1 MFESSEV
8 YKELYIVRLEIRH
21 CALQCVRIE
30 LFWEERRKCVRQCYN
45 VMYMYQNSETDTAN
59 IHRFHSHSATHHTR
73 YTDAGVLKSR
83 GRSKLPSCP
92 QRLTSSLQ
100 ENSDYVSLHGP
111 VGVSSVTILP
121 STHQGLSL
129 RLVPSTH
136 PSFHHFRTLTGLS
149 SDQGHPGDFLL
160 RPTRERESS
169 GKVYIEGH
177 LDRQLSLLES
187 TDTEK
192 SPNSLQ
198 FASWPLETS

>member
-1 MFESSEV
+1 MCKNRTILGEKAEMCAPMLMSCTC
-8 YKELYIVRLEIRH
+8 IRI
-21 CALQCVRIE
+21 L
-30 LFWEERRKCVRQCYN
+30 RQTQPTY
-45 VMYMYQNSETDTAN
+45 TD
-59 IHRFHSHSATHHTR
+59 IHSHSATHHTW

-136 PSFHHFRTLTGLS
+136 SSFHHFRTLTGLS
-149 SDQGHPGDFLL
+149 SDQGHPEDLLL
-160 RPTRERESS
+160 RPTRES
-169 GKVYIEGH
+169 H
-177 LDRQLSLLES
+177 LERFTQS
-187 TDTEK
+187 T
-192 SPNSLQ
+192 
-198 FASWPLETS
+198 